1 MTIMPFADLTLL
13 STKNAT
19 GIIAG
24 VLFGIFWLGEP
35 FNRKVD
41 LPALTLMI
49 GGCVA
54 LGFVSN
60 KDVILYTKDQIR
72 ELMLSRAAIA
82 YYICTCVSCVLT
94 FFSYKWLMNQLKNF
108 EKQVDE
114 TLSEKLNED

>member
-1 MTIMPFADLTLL
+1 MPFADLTLL

-35 FNRKVD
+35 FNKKVD

-54 LGFVSN
+54 LGFVTN
-60 KDVILYTKDQIR
+60 KDVILFTKDEVH
-72 ELMLSRAAIA
+72 ELMFSQAAKI
-82 YYICTCVSCVLT
+82 YYVCTCVSIVLT
-94 FFSYKWLMNQLKNF
+94 IFSYKWLM
-108 EKQVDE
+108 
-114 TLSEKLNED
+114 S